1 MASVTTISSSRRS
14 PVATRPSHGNFRK
27 RAWNPIVAATG
38 LKLDDGVKITPHSAR
53 HATASQLA
61 DLDLDSDD
69 AAALLGHS
77 SAKVTEGIYVHA
89 FNRDAREER
98 IRQAMSRAQTGS

>member
-1 MASVTTISSSRRS
+1 
-14 PVATRPSHGNFRK
+14 VAE
-27 RAWNPIVAATG
+27 TG
-38 LKLDDGVKITPHSAR
+38 IQLDEGVRLTPHSAR
-53 HATASQLA
+53 HACATQAA

-89 FNRDAREER
+89 FNRDAREQR
-98 IRQAMSRAQTGS
+98 IRAAMSRAQNGGMS

>member
-1 MASVTTISSSRRS
+1 LIRNPSLMSV
-14 PVATRPSHGNFRK
+14 
-27 RAWNPIVAATG
+27 
-38 LKLDDGVKITPHSAR
+38 DGVV
-53 HATASQLA
+53 ASQLA

-98 IRQAMSRAQTGS
+98 IRRAMERAQNGD